1 MMVSPYETN
10 NIATE
15 HPEEVAR
22 MQAIL
27 ENEIDSLFVGA
38 ISLFL
43 SLMIVLLFLK
53 VKFNYITN
61 HLFKVVSID
70 LLFFTITLIP
80 QHKIF

>member
-27 ENEIDSLFVGA
+27 ENERDR
-38 ISLFL
+38 
-43 SLMIVLLFLK
+43 
-53 VKFNYITN
+53 
-61 HLFKVVSID
+61 
-70 LLFFTITLIP
+70 
-80 QHKIF
+80 